1 MQFSL
6 WRPKIYTCSPVG
18 ADITKLIPD
27 PDILGAILMQNYST
41 RSWWIQDNNI
51 IAILALHAMLAL

>member
-27 PDILGAILMQNYST
+27 PDILWAIL
-41 RSWWIQDNNI
+41 IQKQD
-51 IAILALHAMLAL
+51 A

>member
-27 PDILGAILMQNYST
+27 PDILWAILMQKLFHSQLIDT
-41 RSWWIQDNNI
+41 RQ
-51 IAILALHAMLAL
+51 